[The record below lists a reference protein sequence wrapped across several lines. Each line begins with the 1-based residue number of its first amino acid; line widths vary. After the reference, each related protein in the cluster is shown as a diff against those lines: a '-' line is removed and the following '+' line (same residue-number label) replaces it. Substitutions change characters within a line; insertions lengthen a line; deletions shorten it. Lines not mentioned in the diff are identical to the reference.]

1 MKKITWFIKSMLSDE
16 KRAISSKRV
25 CGFLCTLMLCA
36 VLFSNQ
42 FMSEHK
48 PSDTLVE
55 CITAL
60 AFGCL
65 GLTSFDKFSNRKN
78 NNNDTNSQQNV

>member
-1 MKKITWFIKSMLSDE
+1 MKKITGFIKSMLSNE
-16 KRAISSKRV
+16 KGAVSSKRV

-78 NNNDTNSQQNV
+78 SNDTNNQENV